1 MFWFPLCAVLIWS
14 GNAIV
19 SKLAAGTI
27 EPGVIAFYR
36 WFLAW
41 LLVTPFMARPLWRQR
56 HQLRPHIGK
65 LMLLALLGMVLN
77 QSLGYY
83 AAQSIS
89 AVNIGIHNAL
99 IPLLTVILSLLLLRE
114 PPTLGILTGS
124 VLSIVGL
131 IWLVSAGQPA
141 RLLAQGMGHGDALM
155 LLAVGC
161 YALYGVLHKR
171 WALPLTGWQLLYL
184 QMSAALIWLLP
195 DFIRAGVIHS
205 NQWQLNSQSWPLVIY
220 AALPASLLATWL
232 WLEGV
237 RQLGANR
244 TAIFMNLL
252 PLFTAVLAVAGLG
265 EQLHHYH
272 IWGGGLTLLG
282 VLLCQLWRQPIRLGT
297 AQRTLNAGC

>member
-1 MFWFPLCAVLIWS
+1 MFWFPLLAVLIWS

-41 LLVTPFMARPLWRQR
+41 LLVTPLMFRPLWQQR
-56 HQLRPHIGK
+56 RALRPYLGK
-65 LMLLALLGMVLN
+65 LLILALLGMVLN

-99 IPLLTVILSLLLLRE
+99 IPLLTLLLSLWLLRE
-114 PPTLGILTGS
+114 PSTLGM
-124 VLSIVGL
+124 LSGALLSLSGL
-131 IWLVSAGQPA
+131 LWLVSAGQPG
-141 RLLAQGMGHGDALM
+141 RLLAQGMGHGDTLM
-155 LLAVGC
+155 LLAVFC

-171 WALPLTGWQLLYL
+171 WALPLSGWQQIYL
-184 QMSAALIWLLP
+184 QMTAALLWLLP
-195 DFIRAGVIHS
+195 DFLRASH
-205 NQWQLNSQSWPLVIY
+205 WQLDSQSWPLVAY

-237 RQLGANR
+237 RTLGASR
-244 TAIFMNLL
+244 TAICMNLL
-252 PLFTAVLAVAGLG
+252 PLFTALLAVIGLG
-265 EQLHHYH
+265 EQLQGYH
-272 IWGGGLTLLG
+272 LWGGGLTLLG
-282 VLLCQLWRQPIRLGT
+282 VLLCQLWRQPLRRLPPR
-297 AQRTLNAGC
+297 AMANAGC